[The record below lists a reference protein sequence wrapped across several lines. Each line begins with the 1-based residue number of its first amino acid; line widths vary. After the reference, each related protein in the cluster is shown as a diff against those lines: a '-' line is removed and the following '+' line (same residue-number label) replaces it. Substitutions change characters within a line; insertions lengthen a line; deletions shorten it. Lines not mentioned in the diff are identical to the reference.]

1 MQSTIKKDQLLAILR
16 ENRENHMAEFEQA
29 VEGYRSRREAQ
40 LEEQLAAIRRGR
52 LTAKWESLP
61 VPFNQQKDYDRVIR
75 LIELDISDTVTLD
88 EGEVAQYVMDDWH
101 WKQNFTASNAYY
113 VQ

>member
-1 MQSTIKKDQLLAILR
+1 MQSTIKKDELLEILR

-29 VEGYRSRREAQ
+29 VEGYRKLREKQ
-40 LEEQLAAIRRGR
+40 LEEQLADIRAGR
-52 LTAKWESLP
+52 LREKWQTLP

-75 LIELDISDTVTLD
+75 LIELDISDTVTLN
-88 EGEVAQYVMDDWH
+88 EGEVAQYVMDDWQ
-101 WKQNFTASNAYY
+101 WKQNFTASNSYY